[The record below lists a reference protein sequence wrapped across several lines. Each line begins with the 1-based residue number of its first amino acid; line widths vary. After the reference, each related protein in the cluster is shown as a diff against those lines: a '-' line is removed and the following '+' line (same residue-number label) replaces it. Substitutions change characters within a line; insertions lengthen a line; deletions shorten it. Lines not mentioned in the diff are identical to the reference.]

1 MHRKRQ
7 NVYYVKLQEDIS
19 TLNADQEYYMT
30 ITSIYGPES
39 VRFVKNINLNP
50 QNNFTIS
57 DKF

>member
-39 VRFVKNINLNP
+39 VRFVILV
-50 QNNFTIS
+50 T
-57 DKF
+57 

>member
-19 TLNADQEYYMT
+19 TLIADQEYYMT

-39 VRFVKNINLNP
+39 VRFVKNI
-50 QNNFTIS
+50 T
-57 DKF
+57 

>member
-7 NVYYVKLQEDIS
+7 NVYYVKLQEEIS

-39 VRFVKNINLNP
+39 VKVVK
-50 QNNFTIS
+50 TVT
-57 DKF
+57 

>member
-39 VRFVKNINLNP
+39 VRFIKEV
-50 QNNFTIS
+50 TEV
-57 DKF
+57 